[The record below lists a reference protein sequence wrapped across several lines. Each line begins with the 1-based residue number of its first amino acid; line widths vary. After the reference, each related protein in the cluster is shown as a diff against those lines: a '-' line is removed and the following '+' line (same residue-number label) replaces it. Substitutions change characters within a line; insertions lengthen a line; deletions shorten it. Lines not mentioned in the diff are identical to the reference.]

1 MTRQAP
7 IVDPFGLP
15 HVIAAVFAVFLYVL
29 DYSSD
34 IVVAVGLSRDDDT
47 EWWFTLTVVLVV
59 IPLVLVNVFSIV
71 WFHQDH
77 QYYGKGANP
86 RKHELTGLERGLL
99 VVGHL
104 VLMGPAIR

>member
-7 IVDPFGLP
+7 IIDPFSWT
-15 HVIAAVFAVFLYVL
+15 HVAQALFAVFLYAL

-34 IVVAVGLSRDDDT
+34 ILVAVGLSREDDT
-47 EWWFTLTVVLVV
+47 AWWFTLTVVLVV
-59 IPLVLVNVFSIV
+59 IPLVLVNLFSIV

-86 RKHELTGLERGLL
+86 RKTEFSNLERGLL
-99 VVGHL
+99 VFGHL
-104 VLMGPAIR
+104 LLMGPAIR